1 MEKEF
6 IQICGIPAIIWG
18 VTSSKAYLYVHGK
31 GGDKEEAEL
40 FASIVCQRGWQVVS
54 IDLPEHGER
63 KLELNSFDPWHCTK
77 ELTSV
82 LSYIKSRWT
91 HIALYANSIGAY
103 FCMLS
108 FAQEKFAN
116 CLFVSPILDMQALIA
131 NIMRWANISEERL
144 QKESLIPTQ
153 FGETLSWAYWTY
165 VVKHPIVAWPSPTA
179 ILYASNDNLV
189 SRYIIDKF
197 VNKFNCRLTVIEQGE
212 HWFHTPEQIKFL
224 SQWISEQTSIKLLSK
239 TKRSS
244 N

>member
-103 FCMLS
+103 FSMLS

-116 CLFVSPILDMQALIA
+116 CLFVSPIL
-131 NIMRWANISEERL
+131 EERL

-197 VNKFNCRLTVIEQGE
+197 VNKFNCRLTVMEQGE

-239 TKRSS
+239 KRSS